1 MLLQSVPTVI
11 HAASKGVEVGADG
24 VLETGEGLPL
34 VEGFLRASG
43 RMLWMSNILAPS
55 PGFAHTPFLP
65 WQEACMSTSHDAYF
79 AWKFRVSYDLGLSFR
94 VLGYRFSGF
103 GGLGLRVDG
112 LACFSWKKKHCK
124 SADPG
129 RRKGERVRE
138 EEVRPCYYYNTT
150 TTAAAATTTTT
161 STSSSSFT
169 AMVFQA
175 GGSGVLAGG
184 MLGSS
189 MFWRLRR
196 CKLKS

>member
-1 MLLQSVPTVI
+1 MVW
-11 HAASKGVEVGADG
+11 
-24 VLETGEGLPL
+24 L
-34 VEGFLRASG
+34 VFPE
-43 RMLWMSNILAPS
+43 
-55 PGFAHTPFLP
+55 
-65 WQEACMSTSHDAYF
+65 
-79 AWKFRVSYDLGLSFR
+79 
-94 VLGYRFSGF
+94 
-103 GGLGLRVDG
+103 
-112 LACFSWKKKHCK
+112 KKHCK

-150 TTAAAATTTTT
+150 TTTTTAAAATTITTTTT

-184 MLGSS
+184 MSGSS